1 MGCKPS
7 DHKVRY
13 ISHNQYLSSW
23 TYRGQGDEIERGDIN
38 EVIRLP
44 SERVIHPYMSPY
56 IVERAFH
63 IAGLQH
69 DGLIDYERSLIKT
82 KKRKLVLLDDD
93 VPEDIKEAL
102 RRAARKTDG
111 AEVKVVIGM
120 GRDELLKAYE
130 ESMVIVDWCMRGS
143 ERCPLEAALF
153 GAIAITNKCATGL
166 AFADFPIPG
175 DFLINSNRHN
185 PLPIEDV
192 ENIFTT
198 MLDNIFKNYW
208 DIVPDYEPMR
218 RAVLEHN
225 PLTMT
230 KEAVRFLATADVDE
244 NANKL
249 LPPEKKL
256 MDGDCKGCR
265 KYLRHT

>member
-23 TYRGQGDEIERGDIN
+23 TYRGQGEELEKGNIN

-44 SERVIHPYMSPY
+44 SERIIHPYMSPY
-56 IVERAFH
+56 IVEKAFH

-82 KKRKLVLLDDD
+82 KKRKLILLDDD
-93 VPEDIKEAL
+93 VPEEVKEAA
-102 RRAARKTDG
+102 RIAARKTEG
-111 AEVKVVIGM
+111 SEVKVVVGM
-120 GRDELLKAYE
+120 ERDELLKAYE
-130 ESMVIVDWCMRGS
+130 ESMIIIDWCMRGS

-175 DFLINSNRHN
+175 EFIIDSNRHN
-185 PLPIEDV
+185 TLSMEEV
-192 ENIFTT
+192 EAIFTK
-198 MLDNIFKNYW
+198 MFDSIFNNYW

-218 RAVLEHN
+218 RLVLEHN
-225 PLTMT
+225 PATMT
-230 KEAVRFLATADVDE
+230 KEAVRFLATSDIDE
-244 NANKL
+244 DANKKL
-249 LPPEKKL
+249 SPDNKL

-265 KYLRHT
+265 KYLRYK